1 MLARLNLPGWL
12 AFIIYLLIAVV
23 IIILVAM
30 VVHALGGFNWSLKIG
45 HFHLGIGVT

>member
-12 AFIIYLLIAVV
+12 AFLVYLLIV
-23 IIILVAM
+23 IVLIILIAL

-45 HFHLGIGVT
+45 YFIWRIGVT